1 LLVRHHAFC
10 TLHYIYFVVEKHY
23 GSFLGGIP
31 SQSVADRT
39 SSWTWPCQA
48 VTMNSI
54 QLHSAAAAGSH
65 GHCRWCG
72 WQQSRLLSAT
82 VSSIG
87 ACKCMCTHPG
97 LAPPLNGRQ
106 ISASKTFS
114 SPPQLLFT
122 VVSAAPGRLI
132 AVQCSSSSG
141 PVYPMATG
149 CPWGGGGN
157 VSALVSALSHGPCTM
172 IEQPVDLGSF
182 VSYSSC

>member
-1 LLVRHHAFC
+1 MATAVG
-10 TLHYIYFVVEKHY
+10 VD
-23 GSFLGGIP
+23 GSSRGYLAQLCP
-31 SQSVADRT
+31 PWAPASA
-39 SSWTWPCQA
+39 CA
-48 VTMNSI
+48 LI
-54 QLHSAAAAGSH
+54 Q
-65 GHCRWCG
+65 
-72 WQQSRLLSAT
+72 
-82 VSSIG
+82 VS
-87 ACKCMCTHPG
+87 P
-97 LAPPLNGRQ
+97 PPLNGRQ

-132 AVQCSSSSG
+132 AVQCISSSG